1 MDVEL
6 QVVFDGETVI
16 AYLSKL
22 ATELPTAI
30 LDQLGLVSEKVV
42 EVMREKVSVGATGNL
57 KRSIGFTIVP
67 EALTSVIKPAEP
79 YADFVE
85 LGTRPHVPP
94 IDALTPWADMH
105 GINPWALQ
113 RSIAKKGTMAH
124 PYIIPTYVEM
134 GPEVAPLFAEGL
146 AAFIEE
152 AHA

>member
-1 MDVEL
+1 MDAEL
-6 QVVFDGETVI
+6 QVIFDGETVL
-16 AYLSKL
+16 AYLNRL
-22 ATELPTAI
+22 VTELPTAI
-30 LDQLGLVSEKVV
+30 LDQLTTISAKVA
-42 EVMREKVSVGATGNL
+42 EAMREKVSVGVTGNL
-57 KRSIGFTIVP
+57 KRSIAFTIVP

-94 IDALTPWADMH
+94 IDALTPWAEMH

-113 RSIAKKGTMAH
+113 RSIAKKGTMPH

-146 AAFIEE
+146 STFIEE